1 MTARRHTPRSLASFM
16 FIAASI
22 AIAIAGCGG
31 SKSNS
36 SVSTTTTTEP
46 EPIAAT
52 VHIVDGHFDP
62 ETVEIAVGGSV
73 MWINDEP
80 RRHRLLSLDKG
91 VIDSP
96 QIKPNAAWMTKFV
109 TIGEWAYYCTNHN
122 TMKGTVIVR

>member
-1 MTARRHTPRSLASFM
+1 MTARRPPAPAAMVL
-16 FIAASI
+16 IAASM
-22 AIAIAGCGG
+22 ALALAACGG
-31 SKSNS
+31 SKGNS
-36 SVSTTTTTEP
+36 SASTTTTTEQ

-52 VHIVDGHFDP
+52 VHIVDGHFEP
-62 ETVEIAVGGSV
+62 EVVEIAVGGSV

-96 QIKPNAAWMTKFV
+96 QIKPDAAWMNKFV

>member
-1 MTARRHTPRSLASFM
+1 MSARRRPSRSLAAVVL
-16 FIAASI
+16 IAAFL
-22 AIAIAGCGG
+22 ALAVAGCGR
-31 SKSNS
+31 SKDS
-36 SVSTTTTTEP
+36 SSGSTTTTEE

-96 QIKPNAAWMTKFV
+96 QLRPGAGWMTKFV
-109 TIGEWAYYCTNHN
+109 TIGDWAYYCTNHN

>member
-1 MTARRHTPRSLASFM
+1 MMAQRHPARAVATVM

-22 AIAIAGCGG
+22 AVAAAGCGSSKG
-31 SKSNS
+31 SS
-36 SVSTTTTTEP
+36 SAGTTTTTEQ

-52 VHIVDGHFDP
+52 VHIVDGRFDP
-62 ETVEIAVGGSV
+62 ETVEIAVGGSI

-96 QIKPNAAWMTKFV
+96 QIKSGTAWMTKFV